1 MISRQTEQTILNTI
15 IERTKT
21 GNKINAERTY
31 GINTEYYTDK
41 NYTMCKMT
49 SIVLGATTPTIIEVG
64 FSKRNPN
71 YPHLK
76 YNQLI
81 GEQIAF
87 ANTAKRYIIKLI
99 ETESH
104 LFVQSQ

>member
-1 MISRQTEQTILNTI
+1 MISKQTEQTILSKV
-15 IERTKT
+15 IERTNINT
-21 GNKINAERTY
+21 AINADRIY
-31 GINTEYYTDK
+31 GIKTEYYTDK
-41 NYTMCKMT
+41 NYTMCKIE
-49 SIVLGATTPTIIEVG
+49 SIVLGSATVTEIG

-87 ANTAKRYIIKLI
+87 ANAAKRYISKI
-99 ETESH
+99 
-104 LFVQSQ
+104 